1 MLLRFVALLLAGAAV
16 AAPAAQPGLKI
27 VTRES
32 WLHSAAETTT
42 YVQGDRG
49 RVETR
54 VGGRETIQITLCDRE
69 QTIVLDAASRS
80 YMSVPV
86 QPYSNRLVALLT
98 SLGSRRQKP
107 QPAPTRLIE
116 TTTIQT
122 GERKPAFSLVARR
135 VIITRRDIPLQDVG
149 ATTETRSDGW
159 YVDVETR
166 PSCERFDDHAH
177 AVLTASRQS
186 GTGHPELPVVAFKD
200 VGAPER
206 GFPIELTTSW
216 QEPAREG
223 TAAPMSRRVVTQL
236 SYQPLDPGLFEIPR
250 GYRPSVGPIAA
261 LAASC
266 ARTWEMLKSVLFDQR
281 LAIHVE

>member
-1 MLLRFVALLLAGAAV
+1 MLSRFVALSLAGVAV

-27 VTRES
+27 VTREN
-32 WLHSAAETTT
+32 WPHSVAETTT
-42 YVQGDRG
+42 YVQGDRR

-54 VGGRETIQITLCDRE
+54 IGDHETIQITRCDRE
-69 QTIVLDAASRS
+69 QIVVLDAASRS
-80 YMSVPV
+80 YLSAPV
-86 QPYSNRLVALLT
+86 QPYSSRLVALLT

-122 GERKPAFSLVARR
+122 GERKPAFGQVARR
-135 VIITRRDIPLQDVG
+135 VIITRREVPLQGVG
-149 ATTETRSDGW
+149 TTTETRFDGW

-166 PSCERFDDHAH
+166 PSCERFDGHAH

-186 GTGHPELPVVAFKD
+186 GTGRPELPVVAFKD

-216 QEPAREG
+216 QEPARQG
-223 TAAPMSRRVVTQL
+223 AAAPVSRRVVTQL
-236 SYQPLDPGLFEIPR
+236 SYQPLDPGLFEIPH

-261 LAASC
+261 LAARC
-266 ARTWEMLKSVLFDQR
+266 ARTWEMAKSVLVMSRPF
-281 LAIHVE
+281 